1 MKQGLV
7 DQANAPAG
15 GVSITGTVDVLETV
29 QTMQVAE
36 GDVSVTGATTVI
48 AAPGA
53 GVNLVLSSML
63 IQNVSAVA
71 TTVQVV
77 DGNGN
82 VTADH
87 LLQTQGAGLSVAFP
101 VAREWRCPDA
111 TPLSISLSAANLHRY
126 TIYYYTE

>member
-1 MKQGLV
+1 MTRQGLV
-7 DQANAPAG
+7 DSAQG
-15 GVSITGTVDVLETV
+15 TTSISGTVTVQETV
-29 QTMQVAE
+29 HNLSVAE
-36 GDVSVTGATTVI
+36 GEVSVTGATTVI
-48 AAPGA
+48 ATPGA

-71 TTVQVV
+71 TTAQVV

-82 VTADH
+82 VTAEH

-101 VAREWRCPDA
+101 VAREWRCPDN